1 MGRHSAPDSESELS
15 DAPAPD
21 PSDAPTVV
29 LDIIRSN
36 DPPTGRGRH
45 QHAADDDDHDD
56 GDEPNEPA
64 RREAAAREPG
74 GHQNGVRRNDADI
87 GADDGHAPS
96 ENGSRPM
103 PRPEGAT
110 HADLRLLRENPALR
124 ARCVAAVIVPFLL
137 YTAALMVIGATAS
150 YLVWVWMPTVVAGVS
165 VGTFLDVAHR
175 RER

>member
-1 MGRHSAPDSESELS
+1 MGRHSAPDSESDLS

-29 LDIIRSN
+29 LDIIRST

-45 QHAADDDDHDD
+45 QHADDDEDD
-56 GDEPNEPA
+56 DEPNELA
-64 RREAAAREPG
+64 RREATVRGPR
-74 GHQNGVRRNDADI
+74 GHQNGVRRNDVDAEVD
-87 GADDGHAPS
+87 ADDGHAPS

-124 ARCVAAVIVPFLL
+124 ARCAAAVIVPFLL

-150 YLVWVWMPTVVAGVS
+150 YLVWVWIPTVVAGVS